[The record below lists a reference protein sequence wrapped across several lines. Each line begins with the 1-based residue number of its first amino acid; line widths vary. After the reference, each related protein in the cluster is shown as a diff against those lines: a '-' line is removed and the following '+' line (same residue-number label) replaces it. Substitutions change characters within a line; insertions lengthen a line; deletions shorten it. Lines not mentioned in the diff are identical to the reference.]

1 MNKLRDVKDMATD
14 RAKVVE
20 WLSTN
25 EPDEE
30 SRKEVI
36 ELCTKNVEYRKW
48 FVETYCK

>member
-1 MNKLRDVKDMATD
+1 MTKLNQLKSADTD
-14 RAKVVE
+14 RAKVIE

-48 FVETYCK
+48 FVDTYCK